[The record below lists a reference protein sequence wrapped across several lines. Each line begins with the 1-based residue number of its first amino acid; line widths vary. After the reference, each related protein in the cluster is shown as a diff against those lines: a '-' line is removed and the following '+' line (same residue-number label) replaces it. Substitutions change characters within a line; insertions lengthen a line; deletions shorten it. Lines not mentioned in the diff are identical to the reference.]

1 MGDAGGRAPDRDA
14 PVPVAA
20 VSDSPERT
28 ALKKSIDALVASAAA
43 LRERLRNYE
52 ISMDRI
58 RRGLD
63 EGQPAIDASSGTSIP
78 SDRRLVTES
87 IEQFEQARH
96 ELRVALIAAGRAEGS
111 SVAEVAAVLGISRQ
125 LAYRLTARG

>member
-1 MGDAGGRAPDRDA
+1 M
-14 PVPVAA
+14 AA